1 MEQQSVQNNPLAF
14 ESTGRLIAKYSV
26 PSIIAMLVS
35 SLYNIVDQVF
45 IGQGVGMLGNAAT
58 NVAFPFVNICIA
70 LSLLIGIGG
79 ASNFN
84 LNLGRGENEKAKSFA
99 GTAISMLILSGI
111 LLSILS
117 LLFLRPILLAFGST
131 KQVLPYALTY
141 TRITALGFPF
151 LIATNGFCNLIR
163 SDGSPRYS
171 MICMVTGAIINTCLD
186 PLFIFGFHWGI
197 AGGAAATVIGQIV
210 SCVMA
215 GAYLT
220 RFQTMKLTKDCLKI
234 KADNVKSIVSIGIA
248 SFFNQIAMMSVQI
261 ALNNT
266 LTYYGAMSSYGSEI
280 PLACAGVIIKVNA
293 FVMAFAIGIAQG
305 CQPILGFNY
314 GAKLYAR
321 VRDTLKKEIIIITVI
336 FSAAFV
342 CFQLLPRQIVSIF
355 GEGSPAYFHFAERY
369 FRIYLFMV
377 FINGLQ
383 PIISNFFSSIG
394 KAWKGI
400 FLSLTRQILFLLPLI
415 LLLPVFLGI
424 DGVMYA
430 GPIADGIAA
439 VVAFF
444 LGRHEFIVMKK
455 LELSSPD
462 LLETDASPVSH

>member
-1 MEQQSVQNNPLAF
+1 MEQQHSVQDNPLAF

-26 PSIIAMLVS
+26 PSVIAMLVS
-35 SLYNIVDQVF
+35 SLYNIVDQIF

-58 NVAFPFVNICIA
+58 NVAFPFVNVCIA

-84 LNLGRGENEKAKSFA
+84 LNMGRGKNEKAKSFA
-99 GTAISMLILSGI
+99 GTSISLLILSG
-111 LLSILS
+111 LALSIFS
-117 LLFLRPILLAFGST
+117 LLFLKPILIAFGST
-131 KQVLPYALTY
+131 KQVFPYALTY

-171 MICMVTGAIINTCLD
+171 MVVIVTGAVINTCLD

-197 AGGAAATVIGQIV
+197 AGGAAATVIGQAV

-215 GAYLT
+215 AVYLT
-220 RFQTMKLTKDCLKI
+220 RFRTMKLTKDCLKI
-234 KADNVKSIVSIGIA
+234 KADNLKDIVSIGIA
-248 SFFNQIAMMSVQI
+248 SFFNQIAMMAVQI

-266 LTYYGAMSSYGSEI
+266 LAYYGALSSYGSDI

-314 GAKLYAR
+314 GAQLYGR
-321 VRDTLKKEIIIITVI
+321 VRDTLKKEIITVTAI
-336 FSAAFV
+336 FSAAFI
-342 CFQLLPRQIVSIF
+342 CFQLIPRQIVSIF
-355 GEGSPAYFHFAERY
+355 GEGSAAYFHFAERY

-383 PIISNFFSSIG
+383 PIVSNFFSSIG
-394 KAWKGI
+394 KSLKGML
-400 FLSLTRQILFLLPLI
+400 LSLTRQILFLLPLI

-439 VVAFF
+439 VTAFF
-444 LGRHEFIVMKK
+444 LGRHEFIQIRK
-455 LELSSPD
+455 LETSQDSSSEAAAAVPR
-462 LLETDASPVSH
+462 

>member
-1 MEQQSVQNNPLAF
+1 MEQQHSVQDNPLAF

-26 PSIIAMLVS
+26 PSVIAMLVS
-35 SLYNIVDQVF
+35 SLYNIVDQIF

-58 NVAFPFVNICIA
+58 NVAFPFVNVCIA

-84 LNLGRGENEKAKSFA
+84 LNMGRGKNEKAKSFA
-99 GTAISMLILSGI
+99 GTSISLLILSG
-111 LLSILS
+111 LALSIFS
-117 LLFLRPILLAFGST
+117 LLFLKPILIAFGST
-131 KQVLPYALTY
+131 KQVFPYALTY

-171 MICMVTGAIINTCLD
+171 MVVIVTGAVINTCLD

-197 AGGAAATVIGQIV
+197 AGGAAATVIGQAV

-215 GAYLT
+215 AVYLT
-220 RFQTMKLTKDCLKI
+220 RFRTMKLTKDCLKI
-234 KADNVKSIVSIGIA
+234 KADNLKDIVSIGIA
-248 SFFNQIAMMSVQI
+248 SFFNQIAMMAVQI

-266 LTYYGAMSSYGSEI
+266 LAYYGALSSYGSDI
-280 PLACAGVIIKVNA
+280 PLACAGVIIKVN
-293 FVMAFAIGIAQG
+293 AFAIGIAQG

-314 GAKLYAR
+314 GAQLYGR
-321 VRDTLKKEIIIITVI
+321 VRDTLKKEIITVTAI
-336 FSAAFV
+336 FSAAFI
-342 CFQLLPRQIVSIF
+342 CFQLIPRQIVSIF
-355 GEGSPAYFHFAERY
+355 GEGSAAYFHFAERY

-383 PIISNFFSSIG
+383 PIVSNFFSSIG
-394 KAWKGI
+394 KSLKGM

-439 VVAFF
+439 VTAFF
-444 LGRHEFIVMKK
+444 LGRHEFIQMRK
-455 LELSSPD
+455 LETSQDSSSEAAAAVPR
-462 LLETDASPVSH
+462 

>member
-1 MEQQSVQNNPLAF
+1 MEQQHSVQDNPLAF

-26 PSIIAMLVS
+26 PSVIAMLVS
-35 SLYNIVDQVF
+35 SLYNIVDQIF

-58 NVAFPFVNICIA
+58 NVAFPFVNVCIA

-84 LNLGRGENEKAKSFA
+84 LNMGRGKNEKAKSFA
-99 GTAISMLILSGI
+99 GTSISLLILSG
-111 LLSILS
+111 LALSIFS
-117 LLFLRPILLAFGST
+117 LLFLKPILIAFGST
-131 KQVLPYALTY
+131 KQVFPYALTY

-171 MICMVTGAIINTCLD
+171 MVVIVTGAVINTCLD

-197 AGGAAATVIGQIV
+197 AGGAAATVIGQAV

-215 GAYLT
+215 AVYLT
-220 RFQTMKLTKDCLKI
+220 RFRTMKLTKDCLKI
-234 KADNVKSIVSIGIA
+234 KADNLKDIVSIGIA
-248 SFFNQIAMMSVQI
+248 SFFNQIAMMAVQI

-266 LTYYGAMSSYGSEI
+266 LAYYGALSSYGSDI

-314 GAKLYAR
+314 GAQLYGR
-321 VRDTLKKEIIIITVI
+321 VRDTLKKEIITVTAI
-336 FSAAFV
+336 FSAAFI
-342 CFQLLPRQIVSIF
+342 CFQLIPRQIVSIF
-355 GEGSPAYFHFAERY
+355 GEGSAAYFHFAERY

-383 PIISNFFSSIG
+383 PIVSNFFSSIG
-394 KAWKGI
+394 KSLKGML
-400 FLSLTRQILFLLPLI
+400 LSLTRQILFLLPLI

-439 VVAFF
+439 VTAFF
-444 LGRHEFIVMKK
+444 LGRHEFIQMRK
-455 LELSSPD
+455 LETSQDSSSEAAAAVPR
-462 LLETDASPVSH
+462 

>member
-1 MEQQSVQNNPLAF
+1 MEQQHSVQDNPLAF

-26 PSIIAMLVS
+26 PSVIAMLVS
-35 SLYNIVDQVF
+35 SLYNIVDQIF

-58 NVAFPFVNICIA
+58 NVAFPFVNVCIA

-84 LNLGRGENEKAKSFA
+84 LNMGRGKNEKAKSFA
-99 GTAISMLILSGI
+99 GTSISLLILSG
-111 LLSILS
+111 LALSIFS
-117 LLFLRPILLAFGST
+117 LLFLKPILIAFGST
-131 KQVLPYALTY
+131 KQVFPYALTY

-171 MICMVTGAIINTCLD
+171 MVVIVTGAVINTCLD

-197 AGGAAATVIGQIV
+197 AGGAAATVIGQAV

-215 GAYLT
+215 AVYLT
-220 RFQTMKLTKDCLKI
+220 RFRTMKLTKDCLKI
-234 KADNVKSIVSIGIA
+234 KADNLKDIVSIGIA
-248 SFFNQIAMMSVQI
+248 SFFNQIAMMAVQI

-266 LTYYGAMSSYGSEI
+266 LAYYGALSSYGSDI

-314 GAKLYAR
+314 GAQLYSR
-321 VRDTLKKEIIIITVI
+321 VRDTLKKEIITVTAI
-336 FSAAFV
+336 FSAAFI
-342 CFQLLPRQIVSIF
+342 CFQLIPRQIVSIF
-355 GEGSPAYFHFAERY
+355 GEGSAAYFHFAERY

-383 PIISNFFSSIG
+383 PIVSNFFSSIG
-394 KAWKGI
+394 KSLKGM

-439 VVAFF
+439 VTAFF
-444 LGRHEFIVMKK
+444 LGRHEFIQMRK
-455 LELSSPD
+455 LETSQDSSSEAAAAVPR
-462 LLETDASPVSH
+462 

>member
-1 MEQQSVQNNPLAF
+1 MEQQQSVQNNPLAY

-26 PSIIAMLVS
+26 PSVIAMLVS
-35 SLYNIVDQVF
+35 SLYNIVDQIF

-58 NVAFPFVNICIA
+58 NVAFPFVNVCIA

-84 LNLGRGENEKAKSFA
+84 LNMGRGKNEKAKSFA
-99 GTAISMLILSGI
+99 GTSISLLILSG
-111 LLSILS
+111 LALSIFS
-117 LLFLRPILLAFGST
+117 LLFLKPILIAFGST
-131 KQVLPYALTY
+131 KQVFPYALTY

-171 MICMVTGAIINTCLD
+171 MVVIVTGAVINTCLD

-197 AGGAAATVIGQIV
+197 AGGAAATVIGQAV

-215 GAYLT
+215 AVYLT
-220 RFQTMKLTKDCLKI
+220 RFRTMKLTKDCLKI
-234 KADNVKSIVSIGIA
+234 KADNLKDIVSIGIA
-248 SFFNQIAMMSVQI
+248 SFFNQIAMMAVQI

-266 LTYYGAMSSYGSEI
+266 LAYYGALSSYGSDI

-314 GAKLYAR
+314 GAQLYGR
-321 VRDTLKKEIIIITVI
+321 VRDTLKKEIITVTAI
-336 FSAAFV
+336 FSAAFI
-342 CFQLLPRQIVSIF
+342 CFQLIPRQIVSIF
-355 GEGSPAYFHFAERY
+355 GEGSAAYFHFAERY

-383 PIISNFFSSIG
+383 PIVSNFFSSIG
-394 KAWKGI
+394 KSLKGML
-400 FLSLTRQILFLLPLI
+400 LSLTRQILFLLPLI

-439 VVAFF
+439 VTAFF
-444 LGRHEFIVMKK
+444 LGRHEFIQIRK
-455 LELSSPD
+455 LETSQDSSSEAAAAVPR
-462 LLETDASPVSH
+462 

>member
-1 MEQQSVQNNPLAF
+1 MEQQQSVRDNPLAF

-26 PSIIAMLVS
+26 PSVIAMLVS
-35 SLYNIVDQVF
+35 SLYNIVDQIF

-84 LNLGRGENEKAKSFA
+84 LNMGRGENEKAKSFA
-99 GTAISMLILSGI
+99 GTSISLLILSG
-111 LLSILS
+111 LALSIFS
-117 LLFLRPILLAFGST
+117 LLFLKPILIAFGST
-131 KQVLPYALTY
+131 KQVFPYALTY

-171 MICMVTGAIINTCLD
+171 MVVMVTGAVINTCLD

-197 AGGAAATVIGQIV
+197 AGEAAPTVIGQIV

-215 GAYLT
+215 AAYLT
-220 RFQTMKLTKDCLKI
+220 RFRTMKLTKDCLKI
-234 KADNVKSIVSIGIA
+234 NADNLKAIVSIGIA
-248 SFFNQIAMMSVQI
+248 SFFNQIAMMAVQI

-266 LTYYGAMSSYGSEI
+266 LAYYGALSSYGSDI

-314 GAKLYAR
+314 GAQLYGR
-321 VRDTLKKEIIIITVI
+321 VRDTLKKEIITVTAI
-336 FSAAFV
+336 FSAAFI
-342 CFQLLPRQIVSIF
+342 CFQLIPRQIVSIF
-355 GEGSPAYFHFAERY
+355 GEGSAAYFHFAERY

-383 PIISNFFSSIG
+383 PIVSNFFSSIG

-415 LLLPVFLGI
+415 LLLPIFLGI

-439 VVAFF
+439 VTAFF
-444 LGRHEFIVMKK
+444 LGRHEFIQMQK
-455 LELSSPD
+455 LETSQDSS
-462 LLETDASPVSH
+462 ETAAAVPR

>member
-1 MEQQSVQNNPLAF
+1 MEQQHSVQDNPLAF

-26 PSIIAMLVS
+26 PSVIAMLVS
-35 SLYNIVDQVF
+35 SLYNIVDQIF

-58 NVAFPFVNICIA
+58 NVAFPFVNVCIA

-84 LNLGRGENEKAKSFA
+84 LNMGRGKNEKAKSFA
-99 GTAISMLILSGI
+99 GTSISLLILSG
-111 LLSILS
+111 LALSIFS
-117 LLFLRPILLAFGST
+117 LLFLKPILIAFGST
-131 KQVLPYALTY
+131 KQVFPYALTY

-163 SDGSPRYS
+163 SDGSLRYS
-171 MICMVTGAIINTCLD
+171 MVVIVTGAVINTCLD

-197 AGGAAATVIGQIV
+197 AGGAAATVIGQAV

-215 GAYLT
+215 AVYLT
-220 RFQTMKLTKDCLKI
+220 RFRTMKLTKDCLKI
-234 KADNVKSIVSIGIA
+234 KADNLKDIVSIGIA
-248 SFFNQIAMMSVQI
+248 SFFNQIAMMAVQI

-266 LTYYGAMSSYGSEI
+266 LAYYGALSSYGSDI

-314 GAKLYAR
+314 GAQLYSR
-321 VRDTLKKEIIIITVI
+321 VRDTLKKEIITVTAI
-336 FSAAFV
+336 FSAAFI
-342 CFQLLPRQIVSIF
+342 CFQLIPRQIVSIF
-355 GEGSPAYFHFAERY
+355 GEGSAAYFHFAERY

-383 PIISNFFSSIG
+383 PIVSNFFSSIG
-394 KAWKGI
+394 KSLKGML
-400 FLSLTRQILFLLPLI
+400 LSLTRQILFLLPLI

-439 VVAFF
+439 VTAFF
-444 LGRHEFIVMKK
+444 LGRHEFIQIRK
-455 LELSSPD
+455 LETSQDSSSEAAAAVPR
-462 LLETDASPVSH
+462 

>member
-1 MEQQSVQNNPLAF
+1 MEQQHSVQDNPLAF

-26 PSIIAMLVS
+26 PSVIAMLVS
-35 SLYNIVDQVF
+35 SLYNIVYQIF

-58 NVAFPFVNICIA
+58 NVAFPFVNVCIA

-84 LNLGRGENEKAKSFA
+84 LNMGRGKNEKAKSFA
-99 GTAISMLILSGI
+99 GTSISLLILSG
-111 LLSILS
+111 LALSIFS
-117 LLFLRPILLAFGST
+117 LLFLKPILIAFGST
-131 KQVLPYALTY
+131 KQVFPYALTY

-171 MICMVTGAIINTCLD
+171 MVVIVTGAVINTCLD

-197 AGGAAATVIGQIV
+197 AGGAAATVIGQAV

-215 GAYLT
+215 AVYLT
-220 RFQTMKLTKDCLKI
+220 RFRTMKLTKDCLKI
-234 KADNVKSIVSIGIA
+234 KADNLKDIVSIGIA
-248 SFFNQIAMMSVQI
+248 SFFNQIAMMAVQI

-266 LTYYGAMSSYGSEI
+266 LAYYGALSSYGSDI

-314 GAKLYAR
+314 GAQLYSR
-321 VRDTLKKEIIIITVI
+321 VRDTLKKEIITVTAI
-336 FSAAFV
+336 FSAAFI
-342 CFQLLPRQIVSIF
+342 CFQLIPRQIVSIF
-355 GEGSPAYFHFAERY
+355 GEGSAAYFHFAERY

-383 PIISNFFSSIG
+383 PIVSNFFSSIG
-394 KAWKGI
+394 KSLKGM

-439 VVAFF
+439 VTAFF
-444 LGRHEFIVMKK
+444 LGRHEFIQMRK
-455 LELSSPD
+455 LETSQDSSSEAAAAVPR
-462 LLETDASPVSH
+462 

>member
-1 MEQQSVQNNPLAF
+1 MEQQQSVRDNPLAF

-26 PSIIAMLVS
+26 PSVIAMLVS
-35 SLYNIVDQVF
+35 SLYNIVDQIF

-84 LNLGRGENEKAKSFA
+84 LNMGRGENEKAKSYA
-99 GTAISMLILSGI
+99 GTSISLLILSG
-111 LLSILS
+111 LALSIFS
-117 LLFLRPILLAFGST
+117 LLFLKPILIAFGST
-131 KQVLPYALTY
+131 KQVFPYALTY

-171 MICMVTGAIINTCLD
+171 MVVMVTGAVINTCLD
-186 PLFIFGFHWGI
+186 PLFIFGFHCGI

-215 GAYLT
+215 AAYLT
-220 RFQTMKLTKDCLKI
+220 RFRTMKLTKDCLKI
-234 KADNVKSIVSIGIA
+234 NADNLKAIVSIGIA
-248 SFFNQIAMMSVQI
+248 SFFNQIAMMAVQI

-266 LTYYGAMSSYGSEI
+266 LAYYGALSSYGSDI

-314 GAKLYAR
+314 GAQLYGR
-321 VRDTLKKEIIIITVI
+321 VRDTLKKEIITVTAI
-336 FSAAFV
+336 FSAAFI
-342 CFQLLPRQIVSIF
+342 CFQLIPRQIVSIF
-355 GEGSPAYFHFAERY
+355 GEGSAAYFHFAERY

-383 PIISNFFSSIG
+383 PIVSNFFSSIG

-415 LLLPVFLGI
+415 LLLPIFLGI

-439 VVAFF
+439 VTAFF
-444 LGRHEFIVMKK
+444 LGRHEFIQMQK
-455 LELSSPD
+455 LETSQDSS
-462 LLETDASPVSH
+462 ETAAAVPR

>member
-1 MEQQSVQNNPLAF
+1 MEQQHSVQDNPLAF

-26 PSIIAMLVS
+26 PSVIAMLVS
-35 SLYNIVDQVF
+35 SLYNIVDQIF

-58 NVAFPFVNICIA
+58 NVAFPFVNVCIA

-84 LNLGRGENEKAKSFA
+84 LNMGRGKNEKAKSFA
-99 GTAISMLILSGI
+99 GTSISLLILSG
-111 LLSILS
+111 LALSIFS
-117 LLFLRPILLAFGST
+117 LLFLKPILIAFGST
-131 KQVLPYALTY
+131 KQVFPYALTY

-171 MICMVTGAIINTCLD
+171 MVVIVTGAVINTCLD

-197 AGGAAATVIGQIV
+197 AGGAAATVIGQAV

-215 GAYLT
+215 AVYLT
-220 RFQTMKLTKDCLKI
+220 RFRTMKLTKDCLKI
-234 KADNVKSIVSIGIA
+234 KADNLKDIVSIGIA
-248 SFFNQIAMMSVQI
+248 SFFNQIAMMAVQI

-266 LTYYGAMSSYGSEI
+266 LAYYGALSSYGSDI

-314 GAKLYAR
+314 GAQLYGR
-321 VRDTLKKEIIIITVI
+321 VRDTLKKEIITVTAI
-336 FSAAFV
+336 FSAAFI
-342 CFQLLPRQIVSIF
+342 CFQLIPRQIVSIF
-355 GEGSPAYFHFAERY
+355 GEGSAAYFHFAERY

-383 PIISNFFSSIG
+383 PIVSNFFSSIG
-394 KAWKGI
+394 KSLKGM

-439 VVAFF
+439 VTAFF
-444 LGRHEFIVMKK
+444 LGRHEFIQMRK
-455 LELSSPD
+455 LETSQDSSSEAAAAVPR
-462 LLETDASPVSH
+462 

>member
-1 MEQQSVQNNPLAF
+1 MEQQQSVQNNPLAY

-26 PSIIAMLVS
+26 PSVIAMLVS
-35 SLYNIVDQVF
+35 SLYNIVDQIF

-58 NVAFPFVNICIA
+58 NVAFPFVNVCIA

-84 LNLGRGENEKAKSFA
+84 LNMGRGENEKAKSFA
-99 GTAISMLILSGI
+99 GTSISMLILSGLI
-111 LLSILS
+111 LSIVS
-117 LLFLRPILLAFGST
+117 LVFLKPILIAFGST

-171 MICMVTGAIINTCLD
+171 MVVMVTGAVINTCLD

-215 GAYLT
+215 AVYLT
-220 RFQTMKLTKDCLKI
+220 RFRTMKLTKDCLKI
-234 KADNVKSIVSIGIA
+234 KADNLKAIVSIGIA
-248 SFFNQIAMMSVQI
+248 SFFNQIAMMVVQI

-266 LTYYGAMSSYGSEI
+266 LAYYGALSSYGSDI

-314 GAKLYAR
+314 GAKMYAR
-321 VRDTLKKEIIIITVI
+321 VRDTLKKEIITVTLI

-342 CFQLLPRQIVSIF
+342 CFQLIPRQIVSIF

-383 PIISNFFSSIG
+383 PIVSNFFSSIG

-415 LLLPVFLGI
+415 LLLPLFLGI

-439 VVAFF
+439 ITAFF
-444 LGRHEFIVMKK
+444 LGRHEFMTMRKMED
-455 LELSSPD
+455 LQDSSSEAAAIP
-462 LLETDASPVSH
+462 H

>member
-1 MEQQSVQNNPLAF
+1 MEQQHSVQDNPLAF

-26 PSIIAMLVS
+26 PSVIAMLVS
-35 SLYNIVDQVF
+35 SLYNIVDQIF

-58 NVAFPFVNICIA
+58 NVAFPFVNVCIA

-84 LNLGRGENEKAKSFA
+84 LNMGRGKNEKAKSFA
-99 GTAISMLILSGI
+99 GTSISLLILSG
-111 LLSILS
+111 LALSIFS
-117 LLFLRPILLAFGST
+117 LLFLKPILIAFGST
-131 KQVLPYALTY
+131 KQVFPYALTY

-171 MICMVTGAIINTCLD
+171 MVVIVTGAVINTCLD

-197 AGGAAATVIGQIV
+197 AGGAAATVIGQAV

-215 GAYLT
+215 AVYLT
-220 RFQTMKLTKDCLKI
+220 RFRTMKLTKDCLQI
-234 KADNVKSIVSIGIA
+234 KADNLKDIVSIGIA
-248 SFFNQIAMMSVQI
+248 SFFNQIAMMAVQI

-266 LTYYGAMSSYGSEI
+266 LAYYGALSSYGSDI

-314 GAKLYAR
+314 GAQLYGR
-321 VRDTLKKEIIIITVI
+321 VRDTLKKEIITVTAI
-336 FSAAFV
+336 FSAAFI
-342 CFQLLPRQIVSIF
+342 CFQLIPRQIVSIF
-355 GEGSPAYFHFAERY
+355 GEGSAAYFHFAERY

-383 PIISNFFSSIG
+383 PIVSNFFSSIG
-394 KAWKGI
+394 KSLKGM

-439 VVAFF
+439 VTAFF
-444 LGRHEFIVMKK
+444 LGRHEFIQMRK
-455 LELSSPD
+455 LETSQDSSSEAAAAVPR
-462 LLETDASPVSH
+462 

>member
-210 SCVMA
+210 SCVMT

-220 RFQTMKLTKDCLKI
+220 RFRTMKLTKDCLKI

>member
-1 MEQQSVQNNPLAF
+1 MEQQHSVQDNPLAF

-26 PSIIAMLVS
+26 PSVIAMLVS
-35 SLYNIVDQVF
+35 SLYNIVDQIF

-58 NVAFPFVNICIA
+58 NVAFPFVNVCIA

-84 LNLGRGENEKAKSFA
+84 LNMGRGKNEKAKSFA
-99 GTAISMLILSGI
+99 GTSISLLILSG
-111 LLSILS
+111 LALSIFS
-117 LLFLRPILLAFGST
+117 LLFLKPILIAFGST
-131 KQVLPYALTY
+131 KQVFPYALTY

-171 MICMVTGAIINTCLD
+171 MVVMVTGAVINTCLD

-197 AGGAAATVIGQIV
+197 AGGAAATVIGQAV

-215 GAYLT
+215 AVYLT
-220 RFQTMKLTKDCLKI
+220 RFRTMKLTKDCLKI
-234 KADNVKSIVSIGIA
+234 KADNLKDIVSIGIA
-248 SFFNQIAMMSVQI
+248 SFFNQIAMMAVQI

-266 LTYYGAMSSYGSEI
+266 LAYYGALSSYGSDI

-314 GAKLYAR
+314 GAQLYSR
-321 VRDTLKKEIIIITVI
+321 VRDTLKKEIITVTAI
-336 FSAAFV
+336 FSAAFI
-342 CFQLLPRQIVSIF
+342 CFQLIPRQIVSIF
-355 GEGSPAYFHFAERY
+355 GEGSAAYFHFAERY

-383 PIISNFFSSIG
+383 PIVSNFFSSIG

-415 LLLPVFLGI
+415 LLLPIFLGI

-439 VVAFF
+439 VTAFF
-444 LGRHEFIVMKK
+444 LGRHEFIQMQK
-455 LELSSPD
+455 LETSQDSS
-462 LLETDASPVSH
+462 ETAAAVPR

>member
-1 MEQQSVQNNPLAF
+1 MEQQHSVQDNPLAF
-14 ESTGRLIAKYSV
+14 EGTGRLIAKYSV
-26 PSIIAMLVS
+26 PSVIAMLVS
-35 SLYNIVDQVF
+35 SLYNIVDQIF

-84 LNLGRGENEKAKSFA
+84 LNMGRGENEKAKSFA
-99 GTAISMLILSGI
+99 GTSISLLILSG
-111 LLSILS
+111 LALSIFS
-117 LLFLRPILLAFGST
+117 LLFLKPILIAFGST
-131 KQVLPYALTY
+131 KQVFPYALTY

-171 MICMVTGAIINTCLD
+171 MVVMVTGAVINTCLD

-197 AGGAAATVIGQIV
+197 AGGAAATVIGQAV

-215 GAYLT
+215 AVYLT
-220 RFQTMKLTKDCLKI
+220 RFRTMKLTKDCLKI
-234 KADNVKSIVSIGIA
+234 KADNLKDIVSIGIA
-248 SFFNQIAMMSVQI
+248 SFFNQIAMMAVQI

-266 LTYYGAMSSYGSEI
+266 LAYYGALSSYGSDI

-314 GAKLYAR
+314 GAQLYSR
-321 VRDTLKKEIIIITVI
+321 VRDTLKKEIITVTAI
-336 FSAAFV
+336 FSAAFI
-342 CFQLLPRQIVSIF
+342 CFQLIPRQIVSIF
-355 GEGSPAYFHFAERY
+355 GEGSAAYFHFAERY

-383 PIISNFFSSIG
+383 PIVSNFFSSIG
-394 KAWKGI
+394 KSLKGM

-439 VVAFF
+439 VTAFF
-444 LGRHEFIVMKK
+444 LGRHEFIQMRK
-455 LELSSPD
+455 LETSQDSSSEAAAAVPR
-462 LLETDASPVSH
+462 

>member
-1 MEQQSVQNNPLAF
+1 MEQQHSVQDNPLAF

-26 PSIIAMLVS
+26 PSVIAMLVS
-35 SLYNIVDQVF
+35 SLYNIVDQIF

-58 NVAFPFVNICIA
+58 NVAFPFVNVCIA

-84 LNLGRGENEKAKSFA
+84 LNMGRGKNEKAKSFA
-99 GTAISMLILSGI
+99 GTSISLLILSG
-111 LLSILS
+111 LALSIFS
-117 LLFLRPILLAFGST
+117 LLFLKPILIAFGST
-131 KQVLPYALTY
+131 KQVFPYALTY

-171 MICMVTGAIINTCLD
+171 MVVIVTGAVINTCLD

-197 AGGAAATVIGQIV
+197 AGGAAATVIGQAV

-215 GAYLT
+215 AVYLT
-220 RFQTMKLTKDCLKI
+220 RFRTMKLTKDCLKI
-234 KADNVKSIVSIGIA
+234 KADNLKDIVS
-248 SFFNQIAMMSVQI
+248 
-261 ALNNT
+261 
-266 LTYYGAMSSYGSEI
+266 
-280 PLACAGVIIKVNA
+280 
-293 FVMAFAIGIAQG
+293 IGIAQG
-305 CQPILGFNY
+305 CQLILGFNY
-314 GAKLYAR
+314 GAQLYGR
-321 VRDTLKKEIIIITVI
+321 VRDTLKKEIITVTAI
-336 FSAAFV
+336 FSAAFI
-342 CFQLLPRQIVSIF
+342 CFQLIPRQIVSIF
-355 GEGSPAYFHFAERY
+355 GEGSAAYFHFAERY

-383 PIISNFFSSIG
+383 PIVSNFFSSIG
-394 KAWKGI
+394 KSLKGM

-439 VVAFF
+439 VTAFF
-444 LGRHEFIVMKK
+444 LGRHEFIQIRK
-455 LELSSPD
+455 LETSQDSSSEAAAAVPR
-462 LLETDASPVSH
+462 

>member
-1 MEQQSVQNNPLAF
+1 MEQQQSVQDNPLAY

-26 PSIIAMLVS
+26 PSVIAMLVS
-35 SLYNIVDQVF
+35 SLYNIVDQIF

-99 GTAISMLILSGI
+99 GTSISLLILSG
-111 LLSILS
+111 LALSIFS
-117 LLFLRPILLAFGST
+117 LLFLKPILIAFGST
-131 KQVLPYALTY
+131 KQVFPYALTY

-171 MICMVTGAIINTCLD
+171 MVVMVTGAVINTCLD

-215 GAYLT
+215 AVYLT
-220 RFQTMKLTKDCLKI
+220 RFRTMKLTKDCLKI
-234 KADNVKSIVSIGIA
+234 KADNLKAIVSIGIA
-248 SFFNQIAMMSVQI
+248 SFFNQIAMMVVQI

-266 LTYYGAMSSYGSEI
+266 LAYYGALSSYGSDI

-314 GAKLYAR
+314 GAQLYGR
-321 VRDTLKKEIIIITVI
+321 VRDTLKKEIITVTAI
-336 FSAAFV
+336 FSAAFI
-342 CFQLLPRQIVSIF
+342 CFQLIPRQIVSIF
-355 GEGSPAYFHFAERY
+355 GEGSAAYFHFAERY

-383 PIISNFFSSIG
+383 PIVSNFFSSIG

-415 LLLPVFLGI
+415 LLLPLFLGI

-439 VVAFF
+439 ITAFF
-444 LGRHEFIVMKK
+444 LGRHEFMTMRKMED
-455 LELSSPD
+455 LQDSSSEAAAIP
-462 LLETDASPVSH
+462 H

>member
-1 MEQQSVQNNPLAF
+1 MEQQQSVRDNPLAF

-26 PSIIAMLVS
+26 PSVITMLVS
-35 SLYNIVDQVF
+35 SLYNIVDQIF

-84 LNLGRGENEKAKSFA
+84 LNMGRGENEKAKSFA
-99 GTAISMLILSGI
+99 GTSISLLILSG
-111 LLSILS
+111 LALSIFS
-117 LLFLRPILLAFGST
+117 LLFLKPILIAFGST
-131 KQVLPYALTY
+131 KQVFPYALTY

-171 MICMVTGAIINTCLD
+171 MVVMVTGAVINTCLD

-215 GAYLT
+215 AAYLT
-220 RFQTMKLTKDCLKI
+220 RFRTMKLTKDCLKI
-234 KADNVKSIVSIGIA
+234 NADNLKAIVSIGIA
-248 SFFNQIAMMSVQI
+248 SFFNQIAMMAVQI

-266 LTYYGAMSSYGSEI
+266 LAYYGALSSYGSDI

-314 GAKLYAR
+314 GAQLYGR
-321 VRDTLKKEIIIITVI
+321 VRDTLKKEIITVTAI
-336 FSAAFV
+336 FSAAFI
-342 CFQLLPRQIVSIF
+342 CFQLIPRQIVSIF
-355 GEGSPAYFHFAERY
+355 GKGSAAYFHFAERY

-383 PIISNFFSSIG
+383 PIVSNFFSSIG

-415 LLLPVFLGI
+415 LLLPIFLGI

-439 VVAFF
+439 VTAFF
-444 LGRHEFIVMKK
+444 LGRHEFIQMQK
-455 LELSSPD
+455 LETSQDSS
-462 LLETDASPVSH
+462 ETAAAVPR

>member
-1 MEQQSVQNNPLAF
+1 MEQQQSVRDNPLAF

-26 PSIIAMLVS
+26 PSVIAMLVS
-35 SLYNIVDQVF
+35 SLYNIVDQIF

-84 LNLGRGENEKAKSFA
+84 LNMGRGENEKAKSFA
-99 GTAISMLILSGI
+99 GTSISLLILSG
-111 LLSILS
+111 LALSIFS
-117 LLFLRPILLAFGST
+117 LLFLKPILIAFGST
-131 KQVLPYALTY
+131 KQVFPYALTY

-171 MICMVTGAIINTCLD
+171 MVVMVTGAVINTCLD

-215 GAYLT
+215 AAYLT
-220 RFQTMKLTKDCLKI
+220 RFRTMKLTKDCLKI
-234 KADNVKSIVSIGIA
+234 NADNLKAIVSIGIA
-248 SFFNQIAMMSVQI
+248 SFFNQIAMMAVQI

-266 LTYYGAMSSYGSEI
+266 LAYYGALSSYGSDI

-314 GAKLYAR
+314 GAQLYGR
-321 VRDTLKKEIIIITVI
+321 VRDTLKKEIITVTAI
-336 FSAAFV
+336 FSAAFI
-342 CFQLLPRQIVSIF
+342 CFQLIPRQIVSIF
-355 GEGSPAYFHFAERY
+355 GEGSAAYFHFAERY

-383 PIISNFFSSIG
+383 PIVSNFFSSIG

-415 LLLPVFLGI
+415 LLLPIFLGI

-439 VVAFF
+439 VTTFF
-444 LGRHEFIVMKK
+444 LGRHEFIQMQK
-455 LELSSPD
+455 LETSQDSS
-462 LLETDASPVSH
+462 ETAAAVPR

>member
-1 MEQQSVQNNPLAF
+1 MEQQHSVQDNPLAF
-14 ESTGRLIAKYSV
+14 EGTGRLIAKYSV
-26 PSIIAMLVS
+26 PSVIAMLVS
-35 SLYNIVDQVF
+35 SLYNIVDQIF

-58 NVAFPFVNICIA
+58 NVAFPFVNVCIA

-84 LNLGRGENEKAKSFA
+84 LNMGRGKNEKAKSFA
-99 GTAISMLILSGI
+99 GTSISLLILSG
-111 LLSILS
+111 LALSIFS
-117 LLFLRPILLAFGST
+117 LLFLKPILIAFGST
-131 KQVLPYALTY
+131 KQVFPYALTY

-171 MICMVTGAIINTCLD
+171 MVVIVTGAVINTCLD

-197 AGGAAATVIGQIV
+197 AGGAAATVIGQAV

-215 GAYLT
+215 AVYLT
-220 RFQTMKLTKDCLKI
+220 RFRTMKLTKDCLKI
-234 KADNVKSIVSIGIA
+234 KADNLKDIVS
-248 SFFNQIAMMSVQI
+248 
-261 ALNNT
+261 
-266 LTYYGAMSSYGSEI
+266 
-280 PLACAGVIIKVNA
+280 
-293 FVMAFAIGIAQG
+293 IGIAQG

-314 GAKLYAR
+314 GAQLYSR
-321 VRDTLKKEIIIITVI
+321 VRDTLKKEIITVTAI
-336 FSAAFV
+336 FSAAFI
-342 CFQLLPRQIVSIF
+342 CFQLIPRQIVSIF
-355 GEGSPAYFHFAERY
+355 GEGSAAYFHFAERY

-383 PIISNFFSSIG
+383 PIVSNFFSSIG
-394 KAWKGI
+394 KSLKGM

-439 VVAFF
+439 VTAFF
-444 LGRHEFIVMKK
+444 LGRHEFIQMRK
-455 LELSSPD
+455 LETSQDSSSEAAAAVPR
-462 LLETDASPVSH
+462 

>member
-1 MEQQSVQNNPLAF
+1 MEQQQSVQNNPLAY

-26 PSIIAMLVS
+26 PSVIAMLVS
-35 SLYNIVDQVF
+35 SLYNIVDQIF

-58 NVAFPFVNICIA
+58 NVAFPFVNVCIA

-84 LNLGRGENEKAKSFA
+84 LNLGRGKNEKAKSFA
-99 GTAISMLILSGI
+99 GTSISMLILSGLI
-111 LLSILS
+111 LSIVS
-117 LLFLRPILLAFGST
+117 LVFLKPILIAFGST

-171 MICMVTGAIINTCLD
+171 MVVMVTGAVINTCLD

-215 GAYLT
+215 AVYFT
-220 RFQTMKLTKDCLKI
+220 RFRTMKLTKDCLKI
-234 KADNVKSIVSIGIA
+234 KADNLKAIVSIGIA
-248 SFFNQIAMMSVQI
+248 SFFNQIAMMVVQI

-266 LTYYGAMSSYGSEI
+266 LAYYGALSSYGSDI

-314 GAKLYAR
+314 GAKMYAR
-321 VRDTLKKEIIIITVI
+321 VRDTLKKEIITVTLI

-342 CFQLLPRQIVSIF
+342 CFQLIPRQIVSIF

-383 PIISNFFSSIG
+383 PIVSNFFSSIG

-415 LLLPVFLGI
+415 LLLPLFLGI

-439 VVAFF
+439 ITAFF
-444 LGRHEFIVMKK
+444 LGRHEFMTMRKMED
-455 LELSSPD
+455 LQDSSSEAAAIP
-462 LLETDASPVSH
+462 H

>member
-1 MEQQSVQNNPLAF
+1 MEQQHSVQDNPLAF

-26 PSIIAMLVS
+26 PSVIAMLVS
-35 SLYNIVDQVF
+35 SLYNIVDQIF

-58 NVAFPFVNICIA
+58 NVAFPFVNVCIA

-84 LNLGRGENEKAKSFA
+84 LNMGRGKNEKAKSFA
-99 GTAISMLILSGI
+99 GTSISLLILSG
-111 LLSILS
+111 LALSIFS
-117 LLFLRPILLAFGST
+117 LLFLKPILIAFGST
-131 KQVLPYALTY
+131 KQVFPYALTY

-171 MICMVTGAIINTCLD
+171 MVVIVTGAVINTCLD

-197 AGGAAATVIGQIV
+197 AGGAAATVIGQAV

-215 GAYLT
+215 AVYLT
-220 RFQTMKLTKDCLKI
+220 RFRTMKLTKDCLKI
-234 KADNVKSIVSIGIA
+234 KADNLKDIVSIGIA
-248 SFFNQIAMMSVQI
+248 SFFNQIAMMAVQI

-266 LTYYGAMSSYGSEI
+266 LAYYGALSSYGSDI

-314 GAKLYAR
+314 GAQLYSR
-321 VRDTLKKEIIIITVI
+321 VRDTLKKEIITVTAI
-336 FSAAFV
+336 FSAAFI
-342 CFQLLPRQIVSIF
+342 CFQLIPRQIVSIF
-355 GEGSPAYFHFAERY
+355 GEGSAAYFHFAERY

-383 PIISNFFSSIG
+383 PIVSNFFSSIG
-394 KAWKGI
+394 KSLKGML
-400 FLSLTRQILFLLPLI
+400 LSLTRQILFLLPLI

-439 VVAFF
+439 VTAFF
-444 LGRHEFIVMKK
+444 LGRHEFIQMRK
-455 LELSSPD
+455 LETSQDSSSEAAAAVPR
-462 LLETDASPVSH
+462 

>member
-1 MEQQSVQNNPLAF
+1 MEQQQSVRDNPLAF

-26 PSIIAMLVS
+26 PSVIAMLVS
-35 SLYNIVDQVF
+35 SLYNIVDQIF

-84 LNLGRGENEKAKSFA
+84 LNMGRGENEKAKSFA
-99 GTAISMLILSGI
+99 GTSISLLILSG
-111 LLSILS
+111 LALSIFS
-117 LLFLRPILLAFGST
+117 LLFLKPILIAFGST
-131 KQVLPYALTY
+131 KQVFPYALTY

-171 MICMVTGAIINTCLD
+171 MVVMVTGAVINTCLD

-215 GAYLT
+215 AAYLT
-220 RFQTMKLTKDCLKI
+220 RFRTMKLTKDCLKI
-234 KADNVKSIVSIGIA
+234 NADNLKAIVSIGIA
-248 SFFNQIAMMSVQI
+248 SFFNQIAMMAVQI

-266 LTYYGAMSSYGSEI
+266 LAYYGALSSYGSDI

-314 GAKLYAR
+314 GAQLYGR
-321 VRDTLKKEIIIITVI
+321 VRDTLKKEIITVTAI
-336 FSAAFV
+336 FSAAFI
-342 CFQLLPRQIVSIF
+342 CFQLIPRQIVSIF
-355 GEGSPAYFHFAERY
+355 GKGSAAYFHFAERY

-383 PIISNFFSSIG
+383 PIVSNFFSSIG
-394 KAWKGI
+394 KSLKGM

-415 LLLPVFLGI
+415 LLLPIFLGI

-439 VVAFF
+439 VTAFF
-444 LGRHEFIVMKK
+444 LGRHEFIQMQK
-455 LELSSPD
+455 LETSQDSS
-462 LLETDASPVSH
+462 ETAAAVPR

>member
-1 MEQQSVQNNPLAF
+1 MEQQQSVRDNPLAF

-26 PSIIAMLVS
+26 PSVIAMLVS
-35 SLYNIVDQVF
+35 SLYNIVDQIF

-84 LNLGRGENEKAKSFA
+84 LNMGRGENEKAKSFA
-99 GTAISMLILSGI
+99 GTSISLLILSG
-111 LLSILS
+111 LALSIFS
-117 LLFLRPILLAFGST
+117 LLFLKPILIAFGST
-131 KQVLPYALTY
+131 KQVFPYALTY

-171 MICMVTGAIINTCLD
+171 MVVMVTGAVINTCLD

-215 GAYLT
+215 AAYLT
-220 RFQTMKLTKDCLKI
+220 RFRTMKLTKDCLKI
-234 KADNVKSIVSIGIA
+234 NTDNLKAIVSIGIA
-248 SFFNQIAMMSVQI
+248 SFFNQIAMMAVQI

-266 LTYYGAMSSYGSEI
+266 LAYYGALSSYGSDI

-314 GAKLYAR
+314 GAQLYGR
-321 VRDTLKKEIIIITVI
+321 VRDTLKKEIITVTAI
-336 FSAAFV
+336 FSAAFI
-342 CFQLLPRQIVSIF
+342 CFQLIPRQIVSIF
-355 GEGSPAYFHFAERY
+355 GKGSAAYFHFAERY

-383 PIISNFFSSIG
+383 PIVSNFFSSIG

-415 LLLPVFLGI
+415 LLLPIFLGI

-439 VVAFF
+439 VTAFF
-444 LGRHEFIVMKK
+444 LGRHEFIQMQK
-455 LELSSPD
+455 LETSQDSS
-462 LLETDASPVSH
+462 ETAAAVPR

>member
-1 MEQQSVQNNPLAF
+1 MEQQQSVRDNPLAF

-26 PSIIAMLVS
+26 PSVIAMLVS
-35 SLYNIVDQVF
+35 SLYNIVDQIF

-84 LNLGRGENEKAKSFA
+84 LNMGRGENEKAKSYA
-99 GTAISMLILSGI
+99 GTSISLLILSG
-111 LLSILS
+111 LALSIFS
-117 LLFLRPILLAFGST
+117 LLFLKPILIAFGST
-131 KQVLPYALTY
+131 KQVFPYALTY

-171 MICMVTGAIINTCLD
+171 MVVMVTGAVINTCLD

-197 AGGAAATVIGQIV
+197 AGGAAATVIGQAV

-215 GAYLT
+215 AVYLT
-220 RFQTMKLTKDCLKI
+220 RFRTMKLTKDCLKI
-234 KADNVKSIVSIGIA
+234 KADNLKDIVS
-248 SFFNQIAMMSVQI
+248 
-261 ALNNT
+261 
-266 LTYYGAMSSYGSEI
+266 
-280 PLACAGVIIKVNA
+280 
-293 FVMAFAIGIAQG
+293 IGIAQG

-314 GAKLYAR
+314 GAQLYSR
-321 VRDTLKKEIIIITVI
+321 VRDTLKKEIITVTAI
-336 FSAAFV
+336 FSAAFI
-342 CFQLLPRQIVSIF
+342 CFQLIPRQIVSIF
-355 GEGSPAYFHFAERY
+355 GEGSAAYFHFAERY

-383 PIISNFFSSIG
+383 PIVSNFFSSIG
-394 KAWKGI
+394 KSLKGM

-415 LLLPVFLGI
+415 LLLPIFLGI

-439 VVAFF
+439 VTAFF
-444 LGRHEFIVMKK
+444 LGRHEFIQMQK
-455 LELSSPD
+455 LETSQDSS
-462 LLETDASPVSH
+462 ETAAAVPR

>member
-1 MEQQSVQNNPLAF
+1 MEQQHSVQDNPLAF

-26 PSIIAMLVS
+26 PSVIAILVS
-35 SLYNIVDQVF
+35 SLYNIFDKIF

-58 NVAFPFVNICIA
+58 NVAFPFVNVCIA

-84 LNLGRGENEKAKSFA
+84 LNMGRGKNEKAKSFA
-99 GTAISMLILSGI
+99 GTSISLLILSG
-111 LLSILS
+111 LALSIFS
-117 LLFLRPILLAFGST
+117 LLFLKPILIAFGST
-131 KQVLPYALTY
+131 KQVFPYALTY

-171 MICMVTGAIINTCLD
+171 MVVIVTGAVINTCLD

-197 AGGAAATVIGQIV
+197 AGGAAATVIGQAV

-215 GAYLT
+215 AVYLT
-220 RFQTMKLTKDCLKI
+220 RFRTMKLTKDCLKI
-234 KADNVKSIVSIGIA
+234 KADNLKDIVSIGIA
-248 SFFNQIAMMSVQI
+248 SFFNQIAMMAVQI

-266 LTYYGAMSSYGSEI
+266 LAYYGALSSYGSDI

-314 GAKLYAR
+314 GAQLYGR
-321 VRDTLKKEIIIITVI
+321 VRDTLKKEIITVTAI
-336 FSAAFV
+336 FSAAFI
-342 CFQLLPRQIVSIF
+342 CFQLIPRQIVSIF
-355 GEGSPAYFHFAERY
+355 GEGSAAYFHFAERY

-383 PIISNFFSSIG
+383 PIVSNFFSSIG
-394 KAWKGI
+394 KSLKGML
-400 FLSLTRQILFLLPLI
+400 LSLTRQILFLLPLI

-439 VVAFF
+439 VTAFF
-444 LGRHEFIVMKK
+444 LGRHEFIQIRK
-455 LELSSPD
+455 LETSQDSSSEAAAAVPR
-462 LLETDASPVSH
+462 

>member
-1 MEQQSVQNNPLAF
+1 MEQQQSVQNNPLAY

-26 PSIIAMLVS
+26 PSVIAMLVS
-35 SLYNIVDQVF
+35 SLYNIVDQIF

-58 NVAFPFVNICIA
+58 NVAFPFVNVCIA

-99 GTAISMLILSGI
+99 GTSISMLILSGLI
-111 LLSILS
+111 LSIVS
-117 LLFLRPILLAFGST
+117 LVFLKPILIAFGST

-171 MICMVTGAIINTCLD
+171 MVVMVTGAVINTCLD

-215 GAYLT
+215 AVYLT
-220 RFQTMKLTKDCLKI
+220 RFRTMKLTKDCLKI
-234 KADNVKSIVSIGIA
+234 KADNLKAIVSIGIA
-248 SFFNQIAMMSVQI
+248 SFFNQIAMMVVQI

-266 LTYYGAMSSYGSEI
+266 LAYYGALSSYGSDI

-314 GAKLYAR
+314 GAQLYGR
-321 VRDTLKKEIIIITVI
+321 VRDTLKKEIITVTAI
-336 FSAAFV
+336 FSAAFI
-342 CFQLLPRQIVSIF
+342 CFQLIPRQIVSIF
-355 GEGSPAYFHFAERY
+355 GEGSAAYFHFAERY
-369 FRIYLFMV
+369 FRIYLFMI

-383 PIISNFFSSIG
+383 PIVSNFFSSIG

-415 LLLPVFLGI
+415 LLLPLFLGI

-439 VVAFF
+439 ITAFF
-444 LGRHEFIVMKK
+444 LGRHEFMTMRKMED
-455 LELSSPD
+455 LQDSSSEAAAIP
-462 LLETDASPVSH
+462 H

>member
-1 MEQQSVQNNPLAF
+1 MEQQQSVRDNPLAF

-26 PSIIAMLVS
+26 PSVIAMLVS
-35 SLYNIVDQVF
+35 SLYNIVDQIF

-84 LNLGRGENEKAKSFA
+84 LNMGRGENEKAKSFA
-99 GTAISMLILSGI
+99 GTSISLLILSG
-111 LLSILS
+111 LALSIFS
-117 LLFLRPILLAFGST
+117 LLFLKPILIAFGST
-131 KQVLPYALTY
+131 KQVFPYALTY

-171 MICMVTGAIINTCLD
+171 MVVMVTGAVINTCLD

-215 GAYLT
+215 AAYLT
-220 RFQTMKLTKDCLKI
+220 RFRTMKLTKDCLKI
-234 KADNVKSIVSIGIA
+234 NADNLKAIVSIGIA
-248 SFFNQIAMMSVQI
+248 SFFNQIAMMAVQI

-266 LTYYGAMSSYGSEI
+266 LAYYGALSSYGSDI

-314 GAKLYAR
+314 GAQLYGR
-321 VRDTLKKEIIIITVI
+321 VRDTLKKEIITVTAI
-336 FSAAFV
+336 FSADSETD
-342 CFQLLPRQIVSIF
+342 RQYF
-355 GEGSPAYFHFAERY
+355 REGKRGLFSLCRALFPHLSFYGFYKRTPAYCVQLFQFHRKSLERDFLIPHQADTVFAPSDPAASY
-369 FRIYLFMV
+369 IFRNRWSHVCRSHRGRDCRRHRLF
-377 FINGLQ
+377 
-383 PIISNFFSSIG
+383 PWPS
-394 KAWKGI
+394 
-400 FLSLTRQILFLLPLI
+400 
-415 LLLPVFLGI
+415 
-424 DGVMYA
+424 
-430 GPIADGIAA
+430 
-439 VVAFF
+439 
-444 LGRHEFIVMKK
+444 
-455 LELSSPD
+455 
-462 LLETDASPVSH
+462 

>member
-1 MEQQSVQNNPLAF
+1 MEQQQSVRDNPLAF

-26 PSIIAMLVS
+26 PSVIAMLVS
-35 SLYNIVDQVF
+35 SLYNIVDQIF

-84 LNLGRGENEKAKSFA
+84 LNMGRGENEKAKSFA
-99 GTAISMLILSGI
+99 GTSISLLILSG
-111 LLSILS
+111 LALSIFS
-117 LLFLRPILLAFGST
+117 LLFLKPILIAFGST
-131 KQVLPYALTY
+131 KQVFPYALTY

-171 MICMVTGAIINTCLD
+171 MVVMVTGAVINTCLD

-215 GAYLT
+215 AAYLT
-220 RFQTMKLTKDCLKI
+220 RFRTMKLTKDCLKI
-234 KADNVKSIVSIGIA
+234 NADNLKAIVSIGIA
-248 SFFNQIAMMSVQI
+248 SFFNQIAMMAVQI

-266 LTYYGAMSSYGSEI
+266 LAYYGALSSYGSDI

-314 GAKLYAR
+314 GAQLYGR
-321 VRDTLKKEIIIITVI
+321 VRDTLKKR
-336 FSAAFV
+336 S
-342 CFQLLPRQIVSIF
+342 
-355 GEGSPAYFHFAERY
+355 
-369 FRIYLFMV
+369 
-377 FINGLQ
+377 
-383 PIISNFFSSIG
+383 
-394 KAWKGI
+394 
-400 FLSLTRQILFLLPLI
+400 
-415 LLLPVFLGI
+415 
-424 DGVMYA
+424 
-430 GPIADGIAA
+430 
-439 VVAFF
+439 
-444 LGRHEFIVMKK
+444 
-455 LELSSPD
+455 
-462 LLETDASPVSH
+462 